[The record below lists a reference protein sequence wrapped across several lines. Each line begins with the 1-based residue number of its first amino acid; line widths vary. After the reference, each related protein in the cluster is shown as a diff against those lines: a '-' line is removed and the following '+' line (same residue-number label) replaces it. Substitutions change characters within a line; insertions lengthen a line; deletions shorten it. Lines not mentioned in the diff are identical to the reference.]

1 LPSPEYS
8 ARKHQVP
15 TAVAV
20 NAGEVA
26 VALFP
31 DAVTVTGAP
40 TGDPLL
46 EQPLAV
52 VKGPQAK
59 KLTVPLGGPPVGL
72 PVTMAWSVF
81 EAPMVTVEEVDALV
95 VPAFAGV
102 TVKHS
107 VLLPSEE
114 GE

>member
-1 LPSPEYS
+1 VPSPEYS

-31 DAVTVTGAP
+31 DAATVTGAP
-40 TGDPLL
+40 TGDPL

-52 VKGPQAK
+52 VRGPQAK
-59 KLTVPLGGPPVGL
+59 KLTVPPGGPPAAL
-72 PVTMAWSVF
+72 PVTVAWSVF
-81 EAPMVTVEEVDALV
+81 EAPMVTVEEIGALV

-107 VLLPSEE
+107 VLLPSDD